1 MTKSDLI
8 DVLCETQKLPKGRA
22 ELLVHVIFDALEAAL
37 KRGERIEIR
46 GFGSFELRSYRGYDG
61 RNPRTGSAVAVRPKR
76 LPFFKVGKELK
87 ERVNDGR
94 TAAPRAARQ
103 ARARRRPR
111 PRPCR
116 RRPRTSR
123 RAAPW
128 PPTAI
133 GTTRRPTPADR
144 TAHARRACAT
154 GRARDCLGRRS
165 AQLGPVIV
173 RSIAPV
179 GDVRAPCSVVAAMN
193 VNGALMLLREHRQ
206 HLAPRSV
213 RG

>member
-87 ERVNDGR
+87 ERVDAGR
-94 TAAPRAARQ
+94 TTAPRAAAKRAPITTETEVAAPETTNVTTGEAVASDSGAETSPVPAN
-103 ARARRRPR
+103 ARA
-111 PRPCR
+111 
-116 RRPRTSR
+116 
-123 RAAPW
+123 
-128 PPTAI
+128 TA
-133 GTTRRPTPADR
+133 
-144 TAHARRACAT
+144 
-154 GRARDCLGRRS
+154 
-165 AQLGPVIV
+165 
-173 RSIAPV
+173 
-179 GDVRAPCSVVAAMN
+179 
-193 VNGALMLLREHRQ
+193 
-206 HLAPRSV
+206 
-213 RG
+213 